1 MTARVPASGAVAA
14 RRQRLAWRA
23 QALGLGAFWATA
35 ALLPPRV
42 AAAAGSRLFRALG
55 PLTRKQRFVARNL
68 ELAYPALDS
77 DERAA
82 IARDVWSNFGAVLAE
97 YPHLRRYAAGGAEA
111 LETEVHPSARALLDA
126 GRPAVFVT
134 AHLANWELPGLALSR
149 LGVPLSVVYAPQ
161 SNPYVDAMLQAHRSA
176 LGCAFVPKTDSIRTL
191 LAALKAGRSV
201 GLLSDQ
207 RTDFGEQLPFFG
219 RPAMTAISPAWLALR
234 QGCPLVPV
242 RVERRAHGRYR
253 VHVLAPLTGDDTSRA
268 GVLALS
274 KRLNGLFEAWIR
286 ERPGQWLCMRRRWPG
301 RIEA

>member
-1 MTARVPASGAVAA
+1 MSARPDSAA
-14 RRQRLAWRA
+14 WPRRLAWRV
-23 QALGLGAFWATA
+23 QALPLGLFWAGSS
-35 ALLPPRV
+35 LLPPRL
-42 AAAAGSRLFRALG
+42 AAAAGSRLFRWLG

-68 ELAYPALDS
+68 ELAYPELDTA
-77 DERAA
+77 ERDA

-97 YPHLRRYAAGGAEA
+97 YPHLGRYAAAGTDA
-111 LETEVHPSARALLDA
+111 LETEVHPATRVFLGE

-149 LGVPLSVVYAPQ
+149 LGIPLCVVYAPQ
-161 SNPYVDAMLQAHRSA
+161 SNPHVDAMLQRHRSA
-176 LGCAFVPKTDSIRTL
+176 LGCDFVPKTDSIRTL
-191 LAALKAGRSV
+191 VAALKAGRSV

-219 RPAMTAISPAWLALR
+219 LPAMTAISPAWLALR

-253 VHVLAPLTGDDTSRA
+253 VHVLAPVSGDDTSRA

-274 KRLNGLFEAWIR
+274 KRLNGLFEGWIR

>member
-1 MTARVPASGAVAA
+1 MSARPDKPAWP
-14 RRQRLAWRA
+14 RRLAWRA
-23 QALGLGAFWATA
+23 QALALALFWACSR
-35 ALLPPRV
+35 LLPPPL
-42 AAAAGSRLFRALG
+42 AAAAGSRLFRWLG

-68 ELAYPALDS
+68 ELAYPELGAA
-77 DERAA
+77 ERDAV
-82 IARDVWSNFGAVLAE
+82 ARDVWSNFGAVLAE
-97 YPHLRRYAAGGAEA
+97 YPHLGRYAAPGTGA
-111 LETEVHPSARALLDA
+111 LETEVHPATRLLLDA

-149 LGVPLSVVYAPQ
+149 LGIPLCVVYAPQ
-161 SNPYVDAMLQAHRSA
+161 SNPHVDAMLQRHRSA
-176 LGCAFVPKTDSIRTL
+176 LGCDFVPKTDSIRAL
-191 LAALKAGRSV
+191 LGALKAGRSV

-207 RTDFGEQLPFFG
+207 RTDFGERLPFFG

-253 VHVLAPLTGDDTSRA
+253 VRVLAPLAGDDASRA

-274 KRLNGLFEAWIR
+274 RRLNALFESWIR